1 MNRLFSIIAV
11 ALIFASCNQDFLDV
25 KPSQN
30 LRIPDSEA
38 DYLAILDN
46 LTNMNQGSSQVLG
59 VIGSDEMYLDAQ
71 AFDAIPSTGDNTYQ
85 KNAYVWA
92 DQVYVGDESQLIDW
106 SMGYFRILWSNI
118 VLDGVKKNK
127 LRFQSSGQ
135 HDLIK
140 GMALFHR
147 ALNYYN
153 LAQLYCTVYNP
164 NTKDSNLG
172 LPLRLEAD
180 VTLHQPRSSL
190 ADTYAQI
197 IGDLE
202 EATLLLREDSGS
214 IFRPSKAAAYA
225 LLAKVLLQMGMYEE
239 ALVNVNSALA
249 LKSDLMNFELNGS
262 GAEFSFPLYGENNP
276 EIIFYSTL
284 YNPLLLSAAYL
295 NVDTMVVD
303 LYEEG
308 DFRKARYV
316 KTNDDNSYSF
326 IGSYSGDDKFFT
338 GIATDELFLVRAE
351 ASARTG
357 DLQSALA
364 DLNTLRQ
371 YRIAEPHFEE
381 LESSDPIEV
390 MQWIITE
397 RRRELLLRG
406 TRWEDLRRWNQDP
419 IFAVDLV
426 RIIGGEEYRLQP
438 NSRKYCWPLPVAA
451 IQNGGYDQ
459 NP

>member
-11 ALIFASCNQDFLDV
+11 ALIFTSCNQDFLDI

-30 LRIPDSEA
+30 LRIPNSDA

-46 LTNMNQGSSQVLG
+46 ITNMNQGSSHILG
-59 VIGSDEMYLDAQ
+59 IIGSDEIYLDAQ

-118 VLDGVKKNK
+118 VLDGLKKNQ
-127 LRFQSSGQ
+127 LRSEKSEQ
-135 HDLIK
+135 HDLIT

-153 LAQLYCTVYNP
+153 LAQLYCPVYNS
-164 NTKDSNLG
+164 NTKDSNFG

-190 ADTYAQI
+190 SDTYAQLM
-197 IGDLE
+197 GDLE
-202 EATLLLREDSGS
+202 EAALLLPEDPGS
-214 IFRPSKAAAYA
+214 IFRPSKAAAFA
-225 LLAKVLLQMGMYEE
+225 LLAKVYLQMGLYEE
-239 ALVNVNSALA
+239 ALANVNSALA
-249 LKSDLMNFELNGS
+249 LKSDLMNFEINGLD
-262 GAEFSFPLYGENNP
+262 AEFSFPLYGKNNP

-284 YNPLLLSAAYL
+284 YNPLLLSAAYV
-295 NVDTMVVD
+295 NVDTMVMD
-303 LYEEG
+303 LYAAG
-308 DFRKARYV
+308 DFRKERYV

-351 ASARTG
+351 ASARSG
-357 DLQSALA
+357 DLHSALA

-371 YRIAEPHFEE
+371 NRIAESHFVK

-419 IFAVDLV
+419 SFAVDLV
-426 RIIGGEEYRLQP
+426 RIIREEEYRLIS

-451 IQNGGYDQ
+451 IQNGGYEQ